1 MEVSA
6 FMTEQLKEQL
16 AVQREHDERM
26 RSEFKA
32 DKQQMQ
38 QQLAAMEMKMEQQQ
52 AEARAER
59 ERMEAKLA
67 PREAATQAQ
76 LAALQARIES
86 MHAAKLLS
94 DDELCALEDL
104 LADYFGLLAC
114 VEMVTMEMT
123 STSETA
129 DKVRKLV
136 VLSEQMASDR
146 PFARQ
151 CKRRFV

>member
-1 MEVSA
+1 MRVCSKQTTDDNPSRASA
-6 FMTEQLKEQL
+6 
-16 AVQREHDERM
+16 
-26 RSEFKA
+26 SEPVDWSPETAGIRGKIQIAKA
-32 DKQQMQ
+32 
-38 QQLAAMEMKMEQQQ
+38 
-52 AEARAER
+52 RR
-59 ERMEAKLA
+59 FCSRCHRKLA

>member
-1 MEVSA
+1 MSSTVKLCSHE
-6 FMTEQLKEQL
+6 
-16 AVQREHDERM
+16 
-26 RSEFKA
+26 
-32 DKQQMQ
+32 
-38 QQLAAMEMKMEQQQ
+38 
-52 AEARAER
+52 EAR
-59 ERMEAKLA
+59 LTWV
-67 PREAATQAQ
+67 ATANSCGLLGEGATMVQSRQ
-76 LAALQARIES
+76 S

-129 DKVRKLV
+129 EKVRKLV